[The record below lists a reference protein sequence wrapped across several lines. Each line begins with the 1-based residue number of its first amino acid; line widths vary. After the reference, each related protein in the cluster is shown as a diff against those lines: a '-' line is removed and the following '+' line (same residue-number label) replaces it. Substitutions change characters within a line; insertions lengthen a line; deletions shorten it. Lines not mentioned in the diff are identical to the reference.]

1 MNVLYKFKT
10 VHPVKVVSHYSN
22 KIMEPRT
29 KQTVTA
35 MIRPRSKK
43 YLILLVM
50 GSLVPPLLIGGK
62 NFPPSHMCGNNKP
75 IA

>member
-50 GSLVPPLLIGGK
+50 GSLVPLLLIRGK
-62 NFPPSHMCGNNKP
+62 DFPPRRMCGNNKP

>member
-43 YLILLVM
+43 YLTLLVM

-62 NFPPSHMCGNNKP
+62 NFPSRHMCGNNKP